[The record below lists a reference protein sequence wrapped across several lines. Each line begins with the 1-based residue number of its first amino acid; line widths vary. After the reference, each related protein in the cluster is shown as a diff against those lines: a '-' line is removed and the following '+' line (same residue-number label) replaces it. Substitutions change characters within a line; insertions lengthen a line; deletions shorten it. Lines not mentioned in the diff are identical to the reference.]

1 MIFGE
6 KNQAV
11 KNKENILTKQKN
23 KNKNPQENHYTP
35 RHMRKILFSLSPPA
49 VFIGSMHSPHSLQHT
64 VVHLH
69 LHRDVNHSRI
79 ATVNEVGDLLL
90 DPFLLILP
98 PNTNH
103 HHRHHA
109 YSQTGKGNIP
119 GFALNFH
126 TELFKA
132 DKPSS
137 NITYYYKI
145 NNVNKTLHPPTQIKH
160 PQSKERL

>member
-1 MIFGE
+1 M
-6 KNQAV
+6 V
-11 KNKENILTKQKN
+11 KNKEIILTKEIEEN
-23 KNKNPQENHYTP
+23 TQENHYTP
-35 RHMRKILFSLSPPA
+35 LQSRKLLFSLSPPP
-49 VFIGSMHSPHSLQHT
+49 VFIGYVHSPHSLQHT

-79 ATVNEVGDLLL
+79 STVNEVGDLLL
-90 DPFLLILP
+90 DPFLFILP

-103 HHRHHA
+103 HHHT

-119 GFALNFH
+119 GIALNFH

-145 NNVNKTLHPPTQIKH
+145 NNLSKTLNPPTQIKH
-160 PQSKERL
+160 PQPKECL